1 MAKSLAVSPT
11 YDRAQ
16 GGIENADEEQ
26 KGRCHLSEQKNE
38 NRPGS

>member
-16 GGIENADEEQ
+16 GGIKNVDEEQ
-26 KGRCHLSEQKNE
+26 RADAT
-38 NRPGS
+38 